1 MNREQKILGYELFY
15 RNSSGNAARITDDDV
30 ATRKVLTD
38 ANTLFGL
45 LELTNGRPAF
55 ITFTRNLILD
65 DFVREAD
72 PDIVLVQIDSDK
84 IRIDQR
90 MEAKLRALKDASY
103 ALVLKNYTG
112 QRHLHDFMYLFDI
125 IRVNFGKTM
134 SPLQKNVRYN
144 HGTPKTTFVA
154 DRLETYD
161 DFYQACQMDYH
172 YFQGYYWGKPEMISI
187 PIPPIAETA
196 YGEILGIL
204 SRVRD
209 SDVNWSD
216 VKCAEIIRGHLLL
229 SYLFLR
235 EMNAILP
242 PPLEQTF
249 EIGAFGT
256 PRTPRASWG
265 RPACGT
271 GSGWP
276 TCGITTSPA
285 TTTCPGAPTCAA
297 CSWRN
302 SPKIPRWKWTPTAGM
317 YSSWAS

>member
-72 PDIVLVQIDSDK
+72 PEIVLVQVDSGK
-84 IRIDQR
+84 IQRIDQR
-90 MEAKLRALKDASY
+90 LELKLRALKDAGY

-125 IRVNFGKTM
+125 VRVNFGGTN
-134 SPLQKNVRYN
+134 SPLQKDLRYN
-144 HGTPKTTFVA
+144 HGMPKAKFIA
-154 DRLETYD
+154 DRLENSD
-161 DFYQACQMDYH
+161 SFYQALKMNYH

-196 YGEILGIL
+196 YGKILGIL

-242 PPLEQTF
+242 PPPWNRRSRMGHRRHRARRAPH
-249 EIGAFGT
+249 GA
-256 PRTPRASWG
+256 A
-265 RPACGT
+265 RPAALALAGLH
-271 GSGWP
+271 
-276 TCGITTSPA
+276 
-285 TTTCPGAPTCAA
+285 AA
-297 CSWRN
+297 
-302 SPKIPRWKWTPTAGM
+302 
-317 YSSWAS
+317 